1 MASPGVLYKV
11 EERLFTVEECH
22 NAAEAVITSATMFVQ
37 AVVKIDDAVI
47 GDGKPGTISN
57 QLREAYIAEAMAEI
71 AD

>member
-1 MASPGVLYKV
+1 
-11 EERLFTVEECH
+11 
-22 NAAEAVITSATMFVQ
+22 MFVQ